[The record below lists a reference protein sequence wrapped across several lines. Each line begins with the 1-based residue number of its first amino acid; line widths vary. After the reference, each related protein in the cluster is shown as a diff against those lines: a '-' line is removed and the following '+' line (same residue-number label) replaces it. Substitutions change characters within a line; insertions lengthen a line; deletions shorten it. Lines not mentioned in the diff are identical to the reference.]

1 MPITTRSAAARAA
14 SGDGVSL
21 STLNDNVVYYLGS
34 DSDDA
39 DDEGED
45 DDAISLQTLHPYDEP
60 HPLSAPTHP
69 RRRAATRRQRAD
81 GSREPPKH
89 TIDLSL
95 PPEQRYVALAR
106 EYRECL
112 SRLTPLF
119 DDVAAA
125 NPLGVGPRTLAR
137 VARALLRRL
146 HDAEQTAELRGIAEA
161 SGVEMWLLVA
171 FNVLLDL
178 FMGCTSGGARVRGR
192 GAAAS
197 RMVHFRTLDWGMDA
211 LRLVVVQLEFVERP
225 GGPVIARSVTYV
237 GFVGILT
244 GVRYACG

>member
-1 MPITTRSAAARAA
+1 M
-14 SGDGVSL
+14 
-21 STLNDNVVYYLGS
+21 STLNDNVVVYYLGS

-39 DDEGED
+39 DDERD
-45 DDAISLQTLHPYDEP
+45 DYDAISLQTLSPYDEP
-60 HPLSAPTHP
+60 HPLSEPAYP
-69 RRRAATRRQRAD
+69 RRRATIRRQYAD
-81 GSREPPKH
+81 GSLDPPKH

-95 PPEQRYVALAR
+95 PPEQRYVALTR

-112 SRLTPLF
+112 SRLPPLF
-119 DDVAAA
+119 DEVAAS
-125 NPLGVGPRTLAR
+125 NPLGIGPRTLAR

-192 GAAAS
+192 GAAS